1 MGLQRQSD
9 RRTWRLHLLFCQPG
23 SVDGLLHTAMAAITP
38 WGRGFGQGRARW
50 SWRVWHISDGKVC
63 LHDWVKTGIR
73 AETGHIC
80 INFFTSRFKNL
91 PVVRKILFVQYL
103 AVPAIHRRH
112 KKTSP
117 KAGFSSPRR
126 PISHAVYRDHGLPD
140 CHLQAWPDA
149 CAFRSGA
156 RPPCCRGC
164 FYAEPLHAAD
174 APGVHR

>member
-1 MGLQRQSD
+1 
-9 RRTWRLHLLFCQPG
+9 
-23 SVDGLLHTAMAAITP
+23 
-38 WGRGFGQGRARW
+38 
-50 SWRVWHISDGKVC
+50 
-63 LHDWVKTGIR
+63 
-73 AETGHIC
+73 
-80 INFFTSRFKNL
+80 L

-126 PISHAVYRDHGLPD
+126 PISHAVYRDHGLPA